1 MSVLFKALAKAAEAN
16 KARRPA
22 SVALKTGPGK
32 SPKPRLETGL
42 SSEPEIDLDHP
53 FKALAAAAAASRS
66 WRRPSAVVSKSTIGK
81 SVPAFQSPA
90 KAAKPIAKTSTPAG
104 HSAMWQALAAAARPV
119 VRASKPAGHS
129 AMWRAL
135 AAAAAAKAFPMPTPA
150 FPGVP
155 GGAFGGRH
163 MPSRPSAQAAP
174 GPAAPQASGPRFA
187 LPSLEGIK
195 RLGAL
200 GGRIRLSGSGEAK
213 AGARPFRLVLLALVT
228 LLAGGLGALYYL
240 GEDAQ
245 LLFEALVGEEQV
257 RQPPA
262 TPTRPPRPVV
272 QQPPKDAVE
281 PQRPP
286 APAIEEKPSAV
297 ETPVPPPEAVPPAQ
311 MAPPAEPVTKPAKP
325 QVSGADAALDK
336 VLSDAQRK
344 TVQEKEIADRAASDL
359 PGLLAE
365 VKQRKAQG
373 GAQPQIDVRKASG
386 TPSVATADKDSKI
399 EMVRVRSSS
408 SQSREDAETAY
419 THLLAGRYEAASLL
433 YAEVLKREPKNLAAL
448 TGRAAALHKLGQL
461 GEARGL
467 YEQALSLNPGNREVL
482 SNLMA
487 IYGAED
493 PRDALRQLENLQRD
507 NPGYSP
513 IPAQMASLLAQTGD
527 VQTAIRY
534 QGLAVQLA
542 PENILYRFN
551 LAVMQDRAGMIGE
564 AAVSYETVLTM
575 ASRTAGVSLPMP
587 VGQVKERLDYLRT
600 R

>member
-1 MSVLFKALAKAAEAN
+1 MEPNFQ
-16 KARRPA
+16 
-22 SVALKTGPGK
+22 
-32 SPKPRLETGL
+32 
-42 SSEPEIDLDHP
+42 SEPEIDLAHP
-53 FKALAAAAAASRS
+53 FQALARAAAGRVGHGPQPSTKPRLEPKLA
-66 WRRPSAVVSKSTIGK
+66 RPTA
-81 SVPAFQSPA
+81 
-90 KAAKPIAKTSTPAG
+90 AAKPAG
-104 HSAMWQALAAAARPV
+104 HSAMWRALAAAARPAV
-119 VRASKPAGHS
+119 LASKPAGHS

-135 AAAAAAKAFPMPTPA
+135 AAAAAAAARPFPVAMPAPA
-150 FPGVP
+150 YPGLP
-155 GGAFGGRH
+155 GGALGGQAQ
-163 MPSRPSAQAAP
+163 PRPAQ
-174 GPAAPQASGPRFA
+174 PAAPRPAAPPMPGPRFS
-187 LPSLEGIK
+187 LPNLDGLK

-200 GGRIRLSGSGEAK
+200 GGRIRLSGQGEAK
-213 AGARPFRLVLLALVT
+213 TGARPFRLVLLALIT

-262 TPTRPPRPVV
+262 TPARPSRPIV
-272 QQPPKDAVE
+272 QQPKDVVE
-281 PQRPP
+281 PERPP
-286 APAIEEKPSAV
+286 APAIEEKPALAAP
-297 ETPVPPPEAVPPAQ
+297 PVPAPEPAQ
-311 MAPPAEPVTKPAKP
+311 MAPPSEPIAKPAKP
-325 QVSGADAALDK
+325 QASAADAALDK
-336 VLSDAQRK
+336 VLSEAQRK
-344 TVQEKEIADRAASDL
+344 TVQEKDIADKAASDL

-365 VKQRKAQG
+365 VKQRKAQSA
-373 GAQPQIDVRKASG
+373 AQPQIEVRKATG
-386 TPSVATADKDSKI
+386 TPSVAATDKESKI

-419 THLLAGRYEAASLL
+419 SHLLAGRYEAASLL

-467 YEQALSLNPGNREVL
+467 YEQVLALNPGNREVL

-542 PENILYRFN
+542 PDNILYRFN
-551 LAVMQDRAGMIGE
+551 LAVMQDRAGMAGE
-564 AAVSYETVLTM
+564 AAGSYETVLTM
-575 ASRTAGVSLPMP
+575 ASRSASISLPMP

>member
-16 KARRPA
+16 KARRPSA
-22 SVALKTGPGK
+22 VAAKPGPGK
-32 SPKPRLETGL
+32 SPKPRLEP
-42 SSEPEIDLDHP
+42 SFQSESEPEIDLDHP
-53 FKALAAAAAASRS
+53 FLALARAAAGRAGHGSKPSSKPQLEPKLAAALRPAAA
-66 WRRPSAVVSKSTIGK
+66 
-81 SVPAFQSPA
+81 A
-90 KAAKPIAKTSTPAG
+90 KPAG
-104 HSAMWQALAAAARPV
+104 HSAMWRALAAAARP
-119 VRASKPAGHS
+119 AALAPKPAGHS

-135 AAAAAAKAFPMPTPA
+135 AAAAAAAARPFPVAMPVPA
-150 FPGVP
+150 YPGLS
-155 GGAFGGRH
+155 GGALGGQ
-163 MPSRPSAQAAP
+163 PKPRPPAQAASRP
-174 GPAAPQASGPRFA
+174 VAPPAPQPGPRFT
-187 LPSLEGIK
+187 LPSLDGLK

-200 GGRIRLSGSGEAK
+200 GGRIRLSGQGEART
-213 AGARPFRLVLLALVT
+213 GARPFRLVLLALIT

-262 TPTRPPRPVV
+262 TPARPPRPVV
-272 QQPPKDAVE
+272 QQPKEAVE

-286 APAIEEKPSAV
+286 APAIEEKPAAV
-297 ETPVPPPEAVPPAQ
+297 ETPVPAPEPAQ
-311 MAPPAEPVTKPAKP
+311 MAPPSEPIAKPAKP
-325 QVSGADAALDK
+325 QVSAADAALDK

-344 TVQEKEIADRAASDL
+344 TVQEKDIADKAASDL

-365 VKQRKAQG
+365 VKQRKAQSP
-373 GAQPQIDVRKASG
+373 AQPQIEVRRASG
-386 TPSVATADKDSKI
+386 TPSVAATDKESKI

-467 YEQALSLNPGNREVL
+467 YEQVLALNPGNREVL

-551 LAVMQDRAGMIGE
+551 LAVMQDRAGMVGE
-564 AAVSYETVLTM
+564 AAGSYETVLTM
-575 ASRTAGVSLPMP
+575 ASRSASISLPMP

>member
-1 MSVLFKALAKAAEAN
+1 
-16 KARRPA
+16 
-22 SVALKTGPGK
+22 
-32 SPKPRLETGL
+32 
-42 SSEPEIDLDHP
+42 
-53 FKALAAAAAASRS
+53 
-66 WRRPSAVVSKSTIGK
+66 
-81 SVPAFQSPA
+81 
-90 KAAKPIAKTSTPAG
+90 
-104 HSAMWQALAAAARPV
+104 
-119 VRASKPAGHS
+119 
-129 AMWRAL
+129 MWRAL
-135 AAAAAAKAFPMPTPA
+135 AAAAAAAARPFPVAMPAPA
-150 FPGVP
+150 YPGLP
-155 GGAFGGRH
+155 GGAFGGQAQ
-163 MPSRPSAQAAP
+163 PRPAQ
-174 GPAAPQASGPRFA
+174 PAAPRPAAPPAQGPRFS
-187 LPSLEGIK
+187 LPNLDGLK

-200 GGRIRLSGSGEAK
+200 GGRIRLSGQGEAK
-213 AGARPFRLVLLALVT
+213 TGARPFRLVLLALVT

-262 TPTRPPRPVV
+262 TPARPPRPVV
-272 QQPPKDAVE
+272 QPPKEAVE
-281 PQRPP
+281 PERPP
-286 APAIEEKPSAV
+286 APAIEEKPAQA
-297 ETPVPPPEAVPPAQ
+297 ETPEPVPPVQ
-311 MAPPAEPVTKPAKP
+311 MAPSSEPVVKPAKP
-325 QVSGADAALDK
+325 QASAADAALDK
-336 VLSDAQRK
+336 VLSEAQRK
-344 TVQEKEIADRAASDL
+344 TVREKDIADKAASDL

-373 GAQPQIDVRKASG
+373 AAQPQIEVRKATGS
-386 TPSVATADKDSKI
+386 PSVAATDKESKI

-408 SQSREDAETAY
+408 SQSREDSETAY

-467 YEQALSLNPGNREVL
+467 YEQALALNPGNREVL

-513 IPAQMASLLAQTGD
+513 IPAQMASLLAQAGD

-542 PENILYRFN
+542 PDNILYRFN
-551 LAVMQDRAGMIGE
+551 LAVMQDRAGMAGE
-564 AAVSYETVLTM
+564 AVGSYETVLTM
-575 ASRTAGVSLPMP
+575 ASRSASISLPMP